1 MSLQISP
8 QADEN
13 DDLVS
18 LGSEAIDLENCNI
31 VVFEVKEDIPGV
43 VYAKR
48 GCDGAGAGADSEQ
61 WWFKSY
67 LSNRQQRTVIDGFTS
82 APCQVTSG
90 VPQSSIL
97 GPLLFIMFKNSLTK
111 VPLSDNTK
119 LLLYADDVLLYKP
132 VNSDQDS
139 DAFQNWT
146 NSHGLKLNAS
156 ESCLMNI
163 TRAKNPPTLSISVD
177 GSPITCTADKVS
189 RCNNFSRP
197 NVVKTH

>member
-1 MSLQISP
+1 M
-8 QADEN
+8 A
-13 DDLVS
+13 
-18 LGSEAIDLENCNI
+18 
-31 VVFEVKEDIPGV
+31 
-43 VYAKR
+43 YAKR
-48 GCDGAGAGADSEQ
+48 RCDGAGADSEG

-67 LSNRQQRTVIDGFTS
+67 LSNRQQRTVINGFTS

-90 VPQSSIL
+90 VPQGSVL
-97 GPLLFIMFKNSLTK
+97 GPLFFIMFTNWLTK

-119 LLLYADDVLLYKP
+119 LILYADDILLYKP

-163 TRAKNPPTLSISVD
+163 TRAKYPPRLSISVD
-177 GSPITCTADKVS
+177 GSPITCVQQTKCLGVTISADLTWS
-189 RCNNFSRP
+189 
-197 NVVKTH
+197 H